1 MKPILPIM
9 LILALASL
17 AGCANNKPVQFSG
30 PNGRQ
35 AYSMSCSGRGGWGEC
50 YQQIGKLCPTGYDII
65 KTTSEPTAMAVN
77 GQMMM
82 GSRSAIAAECK

>member
-1 MKPILPIM
+1 MKAAV
-9 LILALASL
+9 LALA
-17 AGCANNKPVQFSG
+17 AAIVIGCANNKPVQFSG

-50 YQQIGKLCPTGYDII
+50 YQQLGKLCPGGYDII
-65 KTTSEPTAMAVN
+65 QTTSEPTAMAVN

-82 GSRSAIAAECK
+82 GARSSIAAECR

>member
-1 MKPILPIM
+1 MKAAV
-9 LILALASL
+9 LALA
-17 AGCANNKPVQFSG
+17 AAIVIGCANNKPVQFSG

-50 YQQIGKLCPTGYDII
+50 YQQLGKLCPGGYDII
-65 KTTSEPTAMAVN
+65 QTTSEPTAMAVN

-82 GSRSAIAAECK
+82 GARSSIAAECI